1 MTKEELL
8 REEVKRLQN
17 EQRIFWTVRRKHEID
32 DLWRQIESD
41 KKANHGNA
49 RPNN

>member
-17 EQRIFWTVRRKHEID
+17 KQKIFWTVRRKHEIYIIYGSK
-32 DLWRQIESD
+32 LSPIKR
-41 KKANHGNA
+41 
-49 RPNN
+49 

>member
-17 EQRIFWTVRRKHEID
+17 EQRIFWTIRR
-32 DLWRQIESD
+32 RQQIESD
-41 KKANHGNA
+41 KKVNHGNA